1 MCVPFT
7 DLNPKMPHR
16 MRMPGPRDPFLWCD
30 WQTCS
35 WPCWERTSSAL
46 GTPPWP
52 KHSFCQSRIHFDW
65 NLWKPH
71 HESQVITASIHIEW
85 DCQWELY
92 HPYPELIQPS
102 QVCRQAVPRGSH
114 GPTPTQCPWSEEAGN
129 APVGTANR
137 TTQHT
142 RVILTT
148 AALWPLKVGV
158 STKI

>member
-1 MCVPFT
+1 M
-7 DLNPKMPHR
+7 
-16 MRMPGPRDPFLWCD
+16 
-30 WQTCS
+30 
-35 WPCWERTSSAL
+35 
-46 GTPPWP
+46 
-52 KHSFCQSRIHFDW
+52 
-65 NLWKPH
+65 
-71 HESQVITASIHIEW
+71 ITASIHIEW
-85 DCQWELY
+85 DCQWELC

-102 QVCRQAVPRGSH
+102 QVRGQAVPRGSH

-148 AALWPLKVGV
+148 VALWPLKVGV